1 MERLS
6 TYSFLG
12 GRNRIT
18 FTLFHMFIIYN
29 EHILTYNEKN
39 DAGFLEQKKDFPIQT
54 VFLSDENTQRMHM

>member
-1 MERLS
+1 
-6 TYSFLG
+6 
-12 GRNRIT
+12 
-18 FTLFHMFIIYN
+18 MFIIYN